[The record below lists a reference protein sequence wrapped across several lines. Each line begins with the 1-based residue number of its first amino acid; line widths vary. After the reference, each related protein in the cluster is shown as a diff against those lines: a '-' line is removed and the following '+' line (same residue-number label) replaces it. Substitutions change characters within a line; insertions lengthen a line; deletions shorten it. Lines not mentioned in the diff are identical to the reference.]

1 MLLRLIIPHF
11 LVVILMLQLLLLDG
25 QKVIIKIR
33 EINTN
38 LNQLKIL
45 LRKIINNVRW

>member
-1 MLLRLIIPHF
+1 MPLRLIILHF

-25 QKVIIKIR
+25 QRVIIRIR
-33 EINTN
+33 EININ